1 MDPAMQV
8 TPLKV
13 VPYALVYAAPPGLAV
28 AVHCVWITFLLH
40 GRNSEVMPVKVPAM
54 VVTLATLHL
63 LIPRPSKASAAL
75 NVFASVVTFAVSQE
89 PMFPFIAVAP

>member
-13 VPYALVYAAPPGLAV
+13 VPYALVKAAPPGLAV
-28 AVHCVWITFLLH
+28 AVHCLWITFLLH
-40 GRNSEVMPVKVPAM
+40 ERNLEVMPVKVAAM

-63 LIPRPSKASAAL
+63 LIPRPSKARAAL
-75 NVFASVVTFAVSQE
+75 NVFASVVTFAVSQ
-89 PMFPFIAVAP
+89 